1 MGSTNKFFSGVDNG
15 LGLDLWWQKKPF
27 DSDPNAFTFQ
37 STRVG
42 THVKDG
48 DLPIY
53 TSLFRYRDPKTRAID
68 PVTGDYKYEEGIAS
82 KFVIS
87 SQTENNDEKANDTTI
102 SSIIGY
108 LQSWKSTWVDYADFA
123 YLKDLGVYP
132 SNRLMIA
139 RRFASPTPNN
149 IYSINASPIATM
161 VSWMTEED
169 NFSITYGEK
178 WEEVRESTFTDILN
192 NLGDD
197 LPFGDKGGTTG
208 TETKDGKE
216 VGTSALKGFK
226 AVALGGWTEGLQ
238 IEVMKKLGL
247 VDYESNNPPSG
258 NPNLIREA
266 MRRETVSKQYAG
278 SGLSGKFSIK
288 FVVEYEQKYING
300 VDPTLVYMDIIQ
312 KALMF
317 GTSKSTFYFNQSAN
331 TKLNNFVNG
340 LVNGDINQM
349 INSLFEF
356 VAALSQALGVI
367 AAKTVDF
374 IYSVGK
380 ALAPLTGNTFNETT
394 QEFESS
400 TDPNLVID
408 FKQVQGAAAATIGS
422 VVSKYRIKF
431 FSILQAMTGAPSGYW
446 HVTIGNPK
454 KPFFSCGDLYTT
466 SVTMEFGKI
475 LSYNDLPSTIKI
487 SFTLESARNLGGQ
500 EIMDALNTG
509 QGRSYIQRQ
518 RSYVEVPIIED
529 RTKVLN
535 STDIN
540 KEDSETRE
548 KKFKDILTE
557 NLKSSNPGPGGKAA
571 PALETTAPPADW
583 ATIKNNFLKEWNQ
596 NDFLRS
602 ETAPAPPPT
611 PPPTTP

>member
-87 SQTENNDEKANDTTI
+87 SQTENDDEKANDTTI

-367 AAKTVDF
+367 TSKAADF
-374 IYSVGK
+374 IFSVGK
-380 ALAPLTGNTFNETT
+380 ALAPLTGNTFDATT
-394 QEFESS
+394 QEFTPI
-400 TDPNLVID
+400 TDPTQPPTVD
-408 FKQVQGAAAATIGS
+408 FKQVEGAARATIGT

-466 SVTMEFGKI
+466 AVTMEFGKI

-518 RSYVEVPIIED
+518 RSYVEVPIIENTD
-529 RTKVLN
+529 KEVSNIDTK
-535 STDIN
+535 
-540 KEDSETRE
+540 DSEIRE

-557 NLKSSNPGPGGKAA
+557 NLKSSNPGPGGKPA
-571 PALETTAPPADW
+571 PAPETPPPAADW
-583 ATIKNNFLKEWNQ
+583 NTIKNNFLKEWKDSDVFQ
-596 NDFLRS
+596 FDS
-602 ETAPAPPPT
+602 PT
-611 PPPTTP
+611 TTPPTTP